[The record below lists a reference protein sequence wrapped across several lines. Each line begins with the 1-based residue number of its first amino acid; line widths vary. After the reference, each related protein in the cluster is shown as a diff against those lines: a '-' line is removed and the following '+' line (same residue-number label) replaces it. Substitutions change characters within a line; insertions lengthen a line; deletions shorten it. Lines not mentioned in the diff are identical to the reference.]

1 MKCTLWMSS
10 AMLFIT
16 RFGLLLITL
25 QFVARSACYYD
36 LLRFARNKHKYTL
49 NNIQQQFFG

>member
-1 MKCTLWMSS
+1 
-10 AMLFIT
+10 MLFIT